1 MKSSL
6 LKFVTGTALALGIA
20 ATSQATLINGSAGFA
35 GTFTSNGSGG
45 NLTTATVLSVPS
57 AVLLSAQN
65 DFSGSALGSFA
76 STFHVNPATPIL
88 GVLFTLT
95 KGLTT
100 YTFTV
105 NTETQTADSANTIS
119 LSGTGTVS
127 DGNSADNTSGNWQIN
142 FGATDAAFTFQSTA
156 GTATVPDGGSTLMLI
171 GAGLSGLGLLRRK
184 LA

>member
-6 LKFVTGTALALGIA
+6 LKFVTGTALALGMV
-20 ATSQATLINGSAGFA
+20 ATSQATLINGSVGFA
-35 GTFTSNGSGG
+35 GTYTQNGSAG
-45 NLTTATVLSVPS
+45 NLTTATLLTITSQTILSS
-57 AVLLSAQN
+57 QN
-65 DFSGSALGSFA
+65 DFSGATLGSFA
-76 STFHVNPATPIL
+76 GSYNVNPATPP
-88 GVLFTLT
+88 VTTLFTLT
-95 KGLTT
+95 KGTTT

-105 NTETQTADSANTIS
+105 TSETQTADSANTIS
-119 LSGTGTVS
+119 LSGAGTVS
-127 DGNSADNTSGNWQIN
+127 DGNSADNTPGTWQIN